1 MKIELKQL
9 SPLNGM
15 AEYEMLQDLGS
26 NENGF
31 PNEVYGISYG
41 EYRNWLIQQDDYSKS
56 RNLPENY
63 IPQSTYFLYV
73 EEKPV
78 GIARIRHHS
87 SEILEKQGVGNF
99 GYGIAKQYRGK
110 GYGNILFVNI
120 LEKCKSL
127 GYTKVKSFVHMDNAA
142 SNKIFEKNGAVLTGV
157 WNNTSNI
164 HETDPDVTLKK
175 GKRWK
180 NTVRKNDG

>member
-87 SEILEKQGVGNF
+87 SEILEKQGVGTLVMESQNSIE
-99 GYGIAKQYRGK
+99 GRGMAI
-110 GYGNILFVNI
+110 YCL
-120 LEKCKSL
+120 S
-127 GYTKVKSFVHMDNAA
+127 
-142 SNKIFEKNGAVLTGV
+142 IF
-157 WNNTSNI
+157 
-164 HETDPDVTLKK
+164 
-175 GKRWK
+175 
-180 NTVRKNDG
+180 